1 MKSMTGYGAGSAQAP
16 AARVA
21 VEIRGVNQ
29 RFLDVRVTAAREY
42 AAWEREIRNR
52 VQVVAQRGRV
62 DVTVVRTPVAARR
75 RYAVTVRMELARA
88 YVRAGRDVSRRLGLG
103 GSLAL
108 ADVLR
113 LPDLFEVSE
122 RAPELAPELPAI
134 RRALAAALRAFDG
147 ERRREGDHLRR
158 DMQRRVARLRQ
169 ATTTIRRRLP
179 RALAALRAR
188 VEERLARV
196 NRSTDLDPIRV
207 AEEAAVLAERSDITE
222 ELVRLASHLAA
233 LDAALAAPG
242 PVGKRIEFLLQEVHR
257 ELTTTGAK
265 AGDLAI
271 GELVLAAKAE
281 AEKLREQV
289 QNVE

>member
-21 VEIRGVNQ
+21 VEMRGVNQ

-134 RRALAAALRAFDG
+134 RRALTAALRAFDG

-188 VEERLARV
+188 VEERLPPGHPA
-196 NRSTDLDPIRV
+196 TGPDPIRG
-207 AEEAAVLAERSDITE
+207 AGEAALLAERRDIPQGPG
-222 ELVRLASHLAA
+222 RLASPP
-233 LDAALAAPG
+233 AAP
-242 PVGKRIEFLLQEVHR
+242 P
-257 ELTTTGAK
+257 APPP
-265 AGDLAI
+265 A
-271 GELVLAAKAE
+271 
-281 AEKLREQV
+281 
-289 QNVE
+289 